1 MFQETEVNNVMDLSA
16 YAGGVLL
23 EELPATTQRDDEEYT
38 DPSYHRLER
47 VDY

>member
-16 YAGGVLL
+16 YAGVVLL
-23 EELPATTQRDDEEYT
+23 EELPATTQRDEEYT
-38 DPSYHRLER
+38 DLSYHRLEC